1 MAEANHVIMNGVSVP
16 ARAGVLQFNITEG
29 DKTKTYY
36 IAQALLKTHAPLFLE
51 SPPCKEGLKRPERII
66 EINDIDIETFDFL
79 VKWLIT
85 TDEDVAKTV
94 SKHALNVEYVAEA
107 WDRIIPMLNAY
118 IFGENYK
125 ITVLQAASLAQL
137 VLYMQAYVG
146 HRVPHDSSKYRSTYN
161 QFPRKQ
167 IAFIYDENKRSNSIA
182 LRQLLVDS
190 FCAADME
197 GRLTCDELLR
207 YPSVFLVEV
216 MHRRFEL
223 AASKGTGAETE
234 GILQIHL
241 YRAELMGLKRKR
253 AD

>member
-1 MAEANHVIMNGVSVP
+1 MTEANHVIMDGVSVP

-36 IAQALLKTHAPLFLE
+36 IAQALLKTHAPRFLK
-51 SPPCKEGLKRPERII
+51 SPPCEEGLKRPERII
-66 EINDIDIETFDFL
+66 DIDDIDIETFDFL
-79 VKWLIT
+79 VKWLII
-85 TDEDVAKTV
+85 TDKDVAKTV
-94 SKHALNVEYVAEA
+94 SKHALHVDYVAEA
-107 WDRIIPMLNAY
+107 WHKIMPMLNTY
-118 IFGENYK
+118 IFGYKYK
-125 ITVLQAASLAQL
+125 IWALQVASLTQL
-137 VLYMQAYVG
+137 ALYMQAYID
-146 HRVPHDSSKYRSTYN
+146 HREPHDSSKCRSTGN
-161 QFPRKQ
+161 QFPREQ

-182 LRQLLVDS
+182 LRQLLVDN

-197 GRLTCDELLR
+197 GRLPCDELLR

-216 MHRRFEL
+216 THRRLEL